1 MVFGKGGKSGTGDV
15 SLGTDAWNVADGF
28 TQLKILRLLI
38 QLDRYDT
45 IAQFGTEDVG
55 DAFGENGDNDI
66 NRRRVEGLQR
76 LQSATKQLLGNVL
89 FAIRSVDKKEVTIY
103 FERIKRLDEFIPKA
117 FEQKQD
123 DVSHED
129 IFEINER
136 LFNKI
141 LDILQDIKD
150 KLNVPLNNAGLIF
163 RASEEVDLD
172 KIMNDIVQGG

>member
-1 MVFGKGGKSGTGDV
+1 MVFGKGGKSSTGDV
-15 SLGTDAWNVADGF
+15 SLGTDAWNVADGY

-45 IAQFGTEDVG
+45 IAQFGTEEVG
-55 DAFGENGDNDI
+55 DAVGVMDNEI
-66 NRRRVEGLQR
+66 NKRRVEGLQR
-76 LQSATKQLLGNVL
+76 LHSIMKQLLGNVL
-89 FAIRSVDKKEVTIY
+89 FAIRKVDKKEIETY

-117 FEQKQD
+117 FEQKHD
-123 DVSHED
+123 AVSHDD
-129 IFEINER
+129 IFEINEE
-136 LFNKI
+136 LFKKI
-141 LDILQDIKD
+141 LVILQDIKD